1 MIDGEKLKKL
11 LGIFDVAVVVKPT
24 THSTNTDGKSLAKA
38 GINKPVLIVADEQT
52 GGRGRQEKTFLSP
65 AGGLYMTLVLPLAA
79 PIGDAVM
86 ATSCSSV
93 AVSRA
98 LGKSGIDC
106 GIKWVN
112 DIYAGGK
119 KLCGILAE
127 AENDYLTMTTHALI
141 IGIGVNVESS
151 PSLDGDVKA
160 VSLRELGCSA
170 DITDICAAIAE
181 EMLVLYNDGFD
192 FSTYRDEYVRRSV
205 VLGREITFTENG
217 VTRHGTALG
226 IGDRGELIV
235 GCGGETFALTSGEIS
250 VRTL

>member
-1 MIDGEKLKKL
+1 MIDGEKLKKQ
-11 LGIFDVAVVVKPT
+11 LGKFDVAVVVKPT
-24 THSTNTDGKSLAKA
+24 TGSTNTDGKELFRSSLSSA
-38 GINKPVLIVADEQT
+38 VLIAADEQT
-52 GGRGRQEKTFLSP
+52 GGRGRQGKTFLSP
-65 AGGLYMTLVLPLAA
+65 VGGLYMTLVLPLAA

-86 ATSCSSV
+86 ATSCSAV

-98 LGKSGIDC
+98 LERYGVDC

-112 DIYAGGK
+112 DIYAVGK
-119 KLCGILAE
+119 KLCGILVE
-127 AENDYLTMTTHALI
+127 AENDYRTMTTHALI

-170 DITDICAAIAE
+170 DITDICASIAE

-192 FSTYRDEYVRRSV
+192 FSSYRDEYVRRSI

-217 VTRHGTALG
+217 VIRSGKALD

-235 GCGGETFALTSGEIS
+235 DCGDKTVALTSGEIS
-250 VRTL
+250 VRTV